1 MIREIDWHHY
11 YMVDE
16 ASNLCASNDVT
27 PFYLSDVLFCLFV
40 LRQYCVEKKHPLT
53 LKLLQKEVD
62 S

>member
-1 MIREIDWHHY
+1 
-11 YMVDE
+11 MVDE
-16 ASNLCASNDVT
+16 ASNLCVSNDVT

-40 LRQYCVEKKHPLT
+40 FKNILFGKKKHPLT